1 MSFWIFLNVSSSA
14 QRYLYTHHGSVA
26 CRDISAH
33 HGSMVCLETAE
44 ICKKTIFSKDLFTSG
59 KELARLFDHTGF
71 GISKIFIWMFFFAIF
86 SYHQQNFEM
95 IRYDLEKMRVN
106 YSNMESACDFSPY
119 ILLEKQ
125 ETLGNFLFECF
136 LLLLANKWDSW
147 WVLTICESFL
157 YDFFPKSYFPKNIIF
172 QKG

>member
-14 QRYLYTHHGSVA
+14 QRYLYAHHGFVA

-44 ICKKTIFSKDLFTSG
+44 IRKKTIFSKDLFTSG

-71 GISKIFIWMFFFAIF
+71 GISKIFIWMFFLLFLATTSKTLRWF
-86 SYHQQNFEM
+86 GM
-95 IRYDLEKMRVN
+95 TWKKMKVN
-106 YSNMESACDFSPY
+106 HSNMKSACEFSPY
-119 ILLEKQ
+119 IPLEKQ
-125 ETLGNFLFECF
+125 EIITNFLFECF
-136 LLLLANKWDSW
+136 WLLLANKWDSW

>member
-1 MSFWIFLNVSSSA
+1 MLTICESFVVRLFSKIMFPQRHHISKALGGCGWEVFDLKYIGRGEVLGGGEGNVTFISGGRGPALSPIFYLNV
-14 QRYLYTHHGSVA
+14 
-26 CRDISAH
+26 
-33 HGSMVCLETAE
+33 
-44 ICKKTIFSKDLFTSG
+44 
-59 KELARLFDHTGF
+59 
-71 GISKIFIWMFFFAIF
+71 F

-136 LLLLANKWDSW
+136 LLLLANTWNS
-147 WVLTICESFL
+147 
-157 YDFFPKSYFPKNIIF
+157 
-172 QKG
+172 